1 MITGAYQLT
10 ISTNSYSDEGIH
22 TVDVTSNVDSTKRS
36 ASYSST
42 PLSFLV
48 TVTFCF
54 PSYTVLTMP
63 EDTTYTVSPT
73 LATMTTTQQ
82 ISVVDAN
89 SCGFDSLLIN
99 NQLKKTD
106 ATAAPALASL
116 TLTTIPSTISICTN
130 VYTNAIYSLI
140 IIGTGNLPNI
150 ANTPIGVTSGT
161 WTLTVVSPLLNNC
174 PSTVLIPALIPTT
187 IQLFI
192 GETTSFFFNELTNT
206 VNLLQPLPDC
216 GDLNVEALLNGAP
229 IDWIKV
235 TTTFGSHATGNKVYN
250 VTVDGS

>member
-73 LATMTTTQQ
+73 LATMKTTQQ

-99 NQLKKTD
+99 N
-106 ATAAPALASL
+106 
-116 TLTTIPSTISICTN
+116 
-130 VYTNAIYSLI
+130 
-140 IIGTGNLPNI
+140 
-150 ANTPIGVTSGT
+150 
-161 WTLTVVSPLLNNC
+161 
-174 PSTVLIPALIPTT
+174 
-187 IQLFI
+187 
-192 GETTSFFFNELTNT
+192 
-206 VNLLQPLPDC
+206 
-216 GDLNVEALLNGAP
+216 
-229 IDWIKV
+229 
-235 TTTFGSHATGNKVYN
+235 
-250 VTVDGS
+250 